1 MTAAAETGGAAVS
14 DIRLIGRAVAA
25 PEVLSAVHGDRT
37 ILLDLR
43 TERYLGLDEVGTA
56 VWALVVQAGPDG
68 VGLPAVVDLLA
79 AEFDAPR
86 AVLER
91 DVGALLDRLRREGL
105 IEGLAPGA
113 AAPAPKVPS
122 GVRCALTLVAA
133 VLALRALGLRRSL
146 AVARRLARRVPA
158 VAVPAPEYLAGVVRK
173 VDTAAAFFPGRA
185 LCLEQSLALY
195 SVLRWAGVS
204 VRLLLGA
211 QPYPFTAHAWVE
223 YQGEPV
229 GESRDRVGK
238 FVPFDGLG
246 V

>member
-1 MTAAAETGGAAVS
+1 MTAPAEPTGTAVPET
-14 DIRLIGRAVAA
+14 RLVGRVVAA
-25 PEVLSAVHGDRT
+25 PEVLCAVHGDRT

-56 VWALVVQAGPDG
+56 VWSLVVQAGTDG
-68 VGLPAVVDLLA
+68 VPVPAVVDMLSV
-79 AEFDAPR
+79 EFDAPR
-86 AVLER
+86 TVLER

-105 IEGLAPGA
+105 VEGLALGA
-113 AAPAPKVPS
+113 SAPAPRIPS
-122 GVRCALTLVAA
+122 VSRCALALLTA

-146 AVARRLARRVPA
+146 AMARWLSRREPA
-158 VAVPAPEYLAGVVRK
+158 VAMPTAGYLAGVVRT

-195 SVLRWAGVS
+195 AVLRWAGVGVS
-204 VRLLLGA
+204 LVLGA
-211 QPYPFTAHAWVE
+211 QPYPFSAHAWVE

-229 GESRDRVGK
+229 GESRDRVGR
-238 FVPFDGLG
+238 FVPFEGLG